1 MSVTASSPDRERSRR
16 IEGQDMI
23 HRRSIPQ
30 PTRIPVIGNITQI
43 DGDAFVQSM
52 MRLAREYGPIYALE
66 FFSRRFVVVS
76 SHELVNELC
85 DEKRF
90 DKLVDPPIEGVR
102 DFLGDGLFTAH
113 TDEPNWGKAHRI
125 LMPAFGPLGIR
136 EMFDPML
143 DIAEQLMLRWE
154 RFGESAVIDVAD
166 QMTRLT
172 LDTIAL
178 CAFDYRFNSFYQNG
192 MHPFVDAMV
201 GGLLEAGAR
210 GRRPALVSRAMLGTA
225 RRYEADIRLMH
236 NVADQLIAKRRK
248 DPNAGA
254 KNDLLGRM
262 LSARDPMTGER
273 LSDENIRYQMATFLV
288 AGHET
293 TSGLLSFALYLLLEN
308 PDVLAR
314 TRAIV
319 DDVLGNESP
328 RLEHLPQLR
337 FVEQVLME
345 ALRLWPTAPVFTV
358 HAREATM
365 VGGHSFGP
373 EDSIKVLIPM
383 LHRDPAV
390 WGPDVEAFRPE
401 RFDREAEAKLP
412 PNAWKPFGNGQRACI
427 GRPFAMQ
434 EALLVLS
441 MILQRFDLIAHDPSY
456 QLRIKETLTMK
467 PEGFRIHAK
476 ARNQRPFRQRGAVA
490 SAPQKPLQRR
500 RAAAAQQLEGEATPL
515 LVLFG
520 SNTGSSEAF
529 AQRIG
534 SDAPA
539 HGFGARVAPM
549 DEYAGRLP
557 PGGAV
562 VVVTASYEGQP
573 PDNARQFVAALDG
586 LEAGDLA
593 GTHYA
598 VFGCGNRQWA
608 RTYQAIPTRV
618 DEALAAAG
626 ATRIRARGEADASGD
641 FFGAFDAWY
650 ATLWADLTAALGKT
664 VTVIGEGPAVT
675 VELVTRGRAATLRQD
690 ELRVGQLVVSR
701 ELVDMTSPLGRS
713 KRHFEIELPEGMTYR
728 SGDYLAVL
736 PRNPPANVDRV
747 MRRFGFAP
755 DTQLVLH
762 RRAATLTTLPTEY
775 PIAVGELLASYVEL
789 AQPATRAQVRELAAA
804 TRCPPDKRALEALA
818 EEAAY
823 ARDVLGKRVSVLD
836 LLERFAACELPF
848 ERFLAT
854 LPPLQARSYSI
865 ASSPLW
871 NERRCA
877 LCVAIVDAPAMS
889 GQGRFLGVAS
899 NHLASAAVGSR
910 LAVAVR
916 PSQRHFHPPEDPQT
930 PMVMIGAGTGL
941 APFRGFLQERAAQ
954 AQAGRAVGPSLLF
967 FGCDHPDAD
976 LLYKDELDAW
986 QRAGIVDVRPAF
998 TFAQEDGV
1006 AFVQDRVWKDRADVA
1021 KLFREGAVVYVC
1033 GDGKRMAPAV
1043 RATLARI
1050 YCVETGMPHE
1060 EALRM
1065 VEQIERERGRFVED
1079 VFS

>member
-1 MSVTASSPDRERSRR
+1 M
-16 IEGQDMI
+16 IEA
-23 HRRSIPQ
+23 HAIPQ
-30 PTRIPVIGNITQI
+30 PKRIPVMGNLMQI

-66 FFSRRFVVVS
+66 IFSRRFVVVS
-76 SHELVNELC
+76 SHEIVNEVC

-90 DKLVDPPIEGVR
+90 DKLVDPPVENVR

-113 TDEPNWGKAHRI
+113 TYEPNWGKAHRI

-136 EMFDPML
+136 KMFDPML

-154 RFGESAVIDVAD
+154 RFGESAVIDVPD

-178 CAFDYRFNSFYQNG
+178 CAFDYRFNSFYQDE
-192 MHPFVDAMV
+192 MHPFIDAMV

-210 GRRPALVSRAMLGTA
+210 GRRPDIVNRAMLGTT
-225 RRYEADIRLMH
+225 RQYEADIRSMH
-236 NVADQLIAKRRK
+236 EVADQLIAERRR

-254 KNDLLGRM
+254 KDDLLARM
-262 LSARDPMTGER
+262 LSARDPATGER
-273 LSDENIRYQMATFLV
+273 LSDENIRHQMATFLV

-293 TSGLLSFALYLLLEN
+293 TSGLLSFALYLLLQN

-314 TRAIV
+314 TRAVV
-319 DDVLGNESP
+319 DDVLGDETP
-328 RLEHLPQLR
+328 RLEHLPRLR

-345 ALRLWPTAPVFTV
+345 TLRLWPTAPVFTV
-358 HAREATM
+358 HARQATT
-365 VGGHSFGP
+365 VRGYSFGP
-373 EDSIKVLIPM
+373 EDAIKVLIPM

-390 WGPDVEAFRPE
+390 WGSDAEAFRPE

-456 QLRIKETLTMK
+456 RLRIKETLTIK
-467 PEGFRIHAK
+467 PEGFRIRAK
-476 ARNQRPFRQRGAVA
+476 VRNQQPFRARSLVPT
-490 SAPQKPLQRR
+490 APQKPLQHG
-500 RAAAAQQLEGEATPL
+500 AAPSARPLGGEATPL

-534 SDAPA
+534 SDAAA
-539 HGFGARVAPM
+539 HGFDARVAPM
-549 DEYAGRLP
+549 DSYADSIPR
-557 PGGAV
+557 GGAL

-573 PDNARQFVAALDG
+573 PDNARRFVASLDG
-586 LEAGDLA
+586 LTAGDLT

-608 RTYQAIPTRV
+608 RTYQAIPKRI
-618 DEALAAAG
+618 DAALAAAG
-626 ATRIRARGEADASGD
+626 ATRVGERGEADASGD

-650 ATLWADLTAALGKT
+650 ATLWANLAAALGKA
-664 VTVIGEGPAVT
+664 VTQVDEGPAVT
-675 VELVTRGRAATLRQD
+675 VEMAREGRAAILRQG
-690 ELRVGQLVVSR
+690 ELHDGQLVVNR

-713 KRHFEIELPEGMTYR
+713 KRHFEFELPEGMTYR
-728 SGDYLAVL
+728 AGDYLAVL
-736 PRNPPANVDRV
+736 PRNPPANVDRAL
-747 MRRFGFAP
+747 RRFGFAP
-755 DTQLVLH
+755 DTQVVLH
-762 RRAATLTTLPTEY
+762 RRAATLTTLPTER

-789 AQPATRAQVRELAAA
+789 AQPATRAQVSELAAA
-804 TRCPPDKRALEALA
+804 TRCPPEKRALEALA
-818 EEAAY
+818 EEEAY
-823 ARDVLGKRVSVLD
+823 ARDVLEKRVSVLD

-848 ERFLAT
+848 EGFLAM
-854 LPPLQARSYSI
+854 LPPLRARSYSI

-877 LCVAIVDAPAMS
+877 LCVAIVDGPAMS

-899 NHLASAAVGSR
+899 NHLAGAAVGSR

-916 PSQRHFHPPEDPQT
+916 PSQRHFHPPEDPRT
-930 PMVMIGAGTGL
+930 PMVMICAGTGL

-967 FGCDHPDAD
+967 FGCDHPDVD
-976 LLYKDELDAW
+976 LLYKEELDAW
-986 QRAGIVDVRPAF
+986 QKAGIVDVRPAF
-998 TFAQEDGV
+998 TFAEEDGV
-1006 AFVQDRVWKDRADVA
+1006 KFVQHRVWKDRADVA

-1033 GDGKRMAPAV
+1033 GDGQRMAPAV

-1050 YCVETGMPHE
+1050 YCEETGMPHE